1 MNELIRMEN
10 QMPLLSAEIAQ
21 QIVEIERQA
30 KLIEEKQ
37 KSLKKAILDEME
49 AKGII
54 KVETDDLAITYV
66 QPTDREDFDK
76 KQFRSDNPDL
86 YDEYIRMTPVKAS
99 IRIKVK

>member
-30 KLIEEKQ
+30 KLIEERQ
-37 KSLKKAILDEME
+37 RSLKKAILDEME